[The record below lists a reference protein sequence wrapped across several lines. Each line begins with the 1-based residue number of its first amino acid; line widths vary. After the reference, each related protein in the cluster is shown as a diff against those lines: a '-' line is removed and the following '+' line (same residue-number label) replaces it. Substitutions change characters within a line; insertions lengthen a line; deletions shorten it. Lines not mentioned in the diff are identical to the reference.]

1 MQYFERIIRFL
12 LKRWWL
18 IILIF
23 LLVPVIVNS
32 FMKPFW
38 AFLPIN
44 SEGDLNSWINFWGNY
59 TGGVLG
65 ALIGG
70 IVAYYI
76 AKTQIVAQ
84 LKSEQEKY
92 TFDRKMNIFKTI
104 MENRS
109 FFIGNQVP
117 NYDLVKALNQ
127 IEIEFYENQNVINAW
142 KNLHLTLSTTILP
155 DSTQDILNAFFL
167 KKNELFVNILF
178 EMTIS
183 LDLKM
188 KRDSIINS
196 VYLPDSYT
204 RSVTEQL
211 LLKQKVESLLDGK
224 TSLSVEIKKVRENG

>member
-1 MQYFERIIRFL
+1 MQYFEKFVQFL
-12 LKRWWL
+12 LKRLWL
-18 IILIF
+18 IILFF
-23 LLVPVIVNS
+23 LLVPVFVNS

-38 AFLPIN
+38 TWSPLKP
-44 SEGDLNSWINFWGNY
+44 EGDVNSWINFWGNY

-76 AKTQIVAQ
+76 AKTQIAAQ
-84 LKSEQEKY
+84 LKSDQEKY

-127 IEIEFYENQNVINAW
+127 IEIEFAENQNVVNAW
-142 KNLHLTLSTTILP
+142 KSLHLTLSPANFP
-155 DSTQDILNAFFL
+155 DSTQDILNSFNL
-167 KKNELFVNILF
+167 KKNEQFVNILF
-178 EMTIS
+178 EMALS

-188 KRDSIINS
+188 KRESIINS

-224 TSLSVEIKKVRENG
+224 TSLSVEIKKVRENS

>member
-12 LKRWWL
+12 LQRWWL

-38 AFLPIN
+38 AFLPIK

-76 AKTQIVAQ
+76 AKTQIAAQ
-84 LKSEQEKY
+84 LKSDQEKY

-127 IEIEFYENQNVINAW
+127 IEIEFYENQNVISAW

-155 DSTQDILNAFFL
+155 DSTQNILNAFVL

-196 VYLPDSYT
+196 VYLPDSYAT
-204 RSVTEQL
+204 SVTE
-211 LLKQKVESLLDGK
+211 
-224 TSLSVEIKKVRENG
+224 

>member
-1 MQYFERIIRFL
+1 
-12 LKRWWL
+12 
-18 IILIF
+18 
-23 LLVPVIVNS
+23 
-32 FMKPFW
+32 MKPFW
-38 AFLPIN
+38 TWSPLKP
-44 SEGDLNSWINFWGNY
+44 EGDVNSWINFWGNY

-76 AKTQIVAQ
+76 AKTQIAAQ
-84 LKSEQEKY
+84 LKSDQEKY

-183 LDLKM
+183 LDMKM

-224 TSLSVEIKKVRENG
+224 TSLSVEIKKARENN